1 MKLLLYAALCS
12 ILISY
17 GCDRSHEF
25 LDPSKEK
32 RLSIEFLIP
41 PSIGSPYKV
50 GGPILFDAVITA
62 NNDSVRHVDV
72 AFMDGNTVLTTI
84 AVDNPMPRSIS
95 NDKLWNVQYFVGV
108 IQVIPPAGAKK
119 QITIQATANNVSAI
133 GNLVVN

>member
-32 RLSIEFLIP
+32 RLSVEFLIP

-50 GGPILFDAVITA
+50 GDPVLINVVITA

-84 AVDNPMPRSIS
+84 GVDNPKPNSIL

-108 IQVIPPAGAKK
+108 MHVIPPAWSNK
-119 QITIQATANNVSAI
+119 QITVQATANNVSAI
-133 GNLVVN
+133 GKLVVN